1 MRPDVV
7 VIVAPERQRSTGI
20 GQAVE
25 DFLVEAFV
33 AQAAVEGLDVAVL
46 LRLSGVDVVP
56 LDAVVVGPF
65 QDRLAGEL
73 GAPPQEND
81 PPDRFLIFVDP
92 TRCRP
97 VCRVL
102 SRSHA
107 KPLMWSA
114 TI

>member
-7 VIVAPERQRSTGI
+7 EVVTPK
-20 GQAVE
+20 GQLAAGVGQVVE
-25 DFLVEAFV
+25 DLVIQAFV
-33 AQAAVEGLDVAVL
+33 AQAAIEGLDVAVL
-46 LRLSGVDVVP
+46 LRLARVDVMP
-56 LDAVVVGPF
+56 FDAVLVSPL
-65 QDRLAGEL
+65 QDGLAGEL